1 MAMLPCGEEIFVWE
15 LLSSGLLCSL
25 LLPVSRAETHI
36 NQPVSPENVAG
47 KMK

>member
-1 MAMLPCGEEIFVWE
+1 MSMLPCVEIFVWE
-15 LLSSGLLCSL
+15 LLSSGLLRRP

-36 NQPVSPENVAG
+36 NQPVGPEYVAG